1 MMPEMRQR
9 KSSEERASGR
19 EQSACCVSHSMRPE
33 QQSRPSASKVAMMP
47 ESVSE
52 LSTRVMMPEM
62 LQRKNSEERAS

>member
-1 MMPEMRQR
+1 
-9 KSSEERASGR
+9 
-19 EQSACCVSHSMRPE
+19 MRPE

-62 LQRKNSEERAS
+62 LQRKRASILREQSAC